1 MIVIEIEVEEAM
13 ISTERET
20 AAIRGAP
27 EAEVLTGTKRN
38 LKV

>member
-13 ISTERET
+13 ISTEKET
-20 AAIRGAP
+20 AIRDVPAV
-27 EAEVLTGTKRN
+27 EASTDIKRN